1 MALARLIRT
10 AAWVAAAVIVAAI
23 LLYVFSANP
32 ATAVVRYVHDAG
44 AWLAGPFKGL
54 FWAGS
59 RKGSLALNWG
69 IAALVYLAVGHLL
82 AGLLARAPR
91 RGARRV
97 RPVV

>member
-1 MALARLIRT
+1 MALARLIRA

-32 ATAVVRYVHDAG
+32 QNAVVRDLHDAG
-44 AWLAGPFKGL
+44 RWLVGPFKGL

-69 IAALVYLAVGHLL
+69 IAALVYLVVGHLL
-82 AGLLARAPR
+82 ARLLARTPR
-91 RGARRV
+91 PRMRRV